1 MMRRVVVTGLGT
13 INPLG
18 NDWQTTWNH
27 AKAGKNGLDFITRFQ
42 SDTVGMN
49 IAGEIK
55 GFDFSEYFGRKEMRR
70 LDRFSMVALKASDEA
85 IADAG
90 LDFDRLDRDRIGVYF
105 TSGIGG
111 LDTISSEAI
120 KGYAKGYH
128 RISPFFIPTGI
139 INIAAGNI
147 AIRNRLHGIATA
159 SVTACAAAANTMG
172 NAFRDIRHGYIDIAI
187 TGGTEASVNELGISG
202 FKVMQALS
210 KADDPA
216 KASIP
221 FDLNR
226 SGFVMGEG
234 SAAIVLESLDSAL
247 ARKAP
252 IYAELVGFGST
263 CDATHITAPDSE
275 GTGAMKCM
283 KIALEDGQVPLD
295 ELGYINAHGTSTPL
309 NDRIETLAIKRLFKE
324 HAYDLS
330 ISSTKSMTGHLLGA
344 SGAIEAIFTIMA
356 LKESY
361 IPPTIGFET
370 PDPECDLDYTF
381 NQGKEKTLRYALSNS
396 LGFGGHNAT
405 LVFKKWEA

>member
-27 AKAGKNGLDFITRFQ
+27 AKAGQNGLDFITRFE
-42 SDTVGMN
+42 SETVGMN

-55 GFDFSEYFGRKEMRR
+55 DFDFSEYLGRKEYRR
-70 LDRFSMVALKASDEA
+70 LDRFSMVAIKASDEA

-90 LDFDRLDRDRIGVYF
+90 LDFDQLDRDRIGVYF

-210 KADDPA
+210 KAEDPS
-216 KASIP
+216 KASTP

-234 SAAIVLESLDSAL
+234 SAAIILESLDSAL

-283 KIALEDGQVPLD
+283 KIALEDGQVPLE

-309 NDRIETLAIKRLFKE
+309 NDKIETLAIKRLFKD
-324 HAYDLS
+324 HAYNLS

-344 SGAIEAIFTIMA
+344 SGAIEALFTIMA
-356 LKESY
+356 LKESF

-381 NQGKEKTLRYALSNS
+381 NQGKEKAFRYALSNS

-405 LVFKKWEA
+405 LVFKKWED